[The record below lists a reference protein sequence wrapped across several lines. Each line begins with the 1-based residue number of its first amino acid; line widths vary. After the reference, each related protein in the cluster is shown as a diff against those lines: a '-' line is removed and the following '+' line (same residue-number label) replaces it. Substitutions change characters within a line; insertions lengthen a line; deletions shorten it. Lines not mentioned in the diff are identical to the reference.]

1 MAAVFP
7 NSVRNYTPQQDL
19 VNTIIADN
27 VNSLQE
33 EVKQLETVIG
43 SAATS
48 QSPLVSTWSGSF
60 SQATT
65 WGTLYDRI
73 SNIEA
78 GLVSGVS
85 GAPYPLTSGGST
97 ITTTNNKGIL
107 LRAGAT
113 SLNLLEAYSYANVL
127 NFNLDASGLPKVA
140 TANVLYVGS
149 SDYTTLTTSISSN
162 TTAAAA
168 KIPLA
173 TITTAGDL
181 ILGSGNATVTRL
193 GIGSN
198 DQALIVSAGSVVWGV
213 PTDTSKIPLATVT
226 TAGDLIL
233 GSGAGSVSRLGI
245 GTNGTVLTSNGTTAT
260 WVAPVTSYVGQSN
273 GTVTTASIASG
284 VVRNVYTRTVAPIS
298 SDGNV
303 GDIWIVYA

>member
-107 LRAGAT
+107 LRAGST

-140 TANVLYVGS
+140 TSNVLYVGS
-149 SDYTTLTTSISSN
+149 SEYTALTAA
-162 TTAAAA
+162 TTAASTLASA
-168 KIPLA
+168 RIPLA
-173 TITTAGDL
+173 TVTTAGDL

-198 DQALIVSAGSVVWGV
+198 GQSLIVSAGSVVWGV

>member
-33 EVKQLETVIG
+33 EVKKLEEVLG

-48 QSPLVSTWSGSF
+48 QNPLTSTWSGTF

-65 WGTLYDRI
+65 WGTIYDRFA
-73 SNIEA
+73 NIEA
-78 GLVSGVS
+78 GLVSGVAN
-85 GAPYPLTSGGST
+85 APYPLTSGGST

-149 SDYTTLTTSISSN
+149 SEYTALTTA
-162 TTAAAA
+162 TTAASTLASA
-168 KIPLA
+168 RIPLD
-173 TITTAGDL
+173 TVTTAGDL
-181 ILGSGNATVTRL
+181 ILGTGSATVTRL

-198 DQALIVSAGSVVWGV
+198 GQSLIVSAGSVVWGV

-233 GSGAGSVSRLGI
+233 GSGAGAVTRLGI

-273 GTVTTASIASG
+273 GTVTTAALGSG
-284 VVRNVYTRTVAPIS
+284 VVRNVYTRTAAPTS
-298 SDGNV
+298 SDGSV